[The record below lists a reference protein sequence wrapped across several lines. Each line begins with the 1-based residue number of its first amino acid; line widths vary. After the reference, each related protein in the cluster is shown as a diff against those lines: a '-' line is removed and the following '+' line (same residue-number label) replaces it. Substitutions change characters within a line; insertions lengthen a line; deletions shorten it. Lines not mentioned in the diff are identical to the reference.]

1 MTVMATSDYK
11 NYSVDKVREW
21 VQDALQTEA
30 TGEEIAD
37 AILGELQY
45 EVEYHMEAMTK
56 ASDVLAR
63 LKAKREAP
71 NEFWKSLKAKREAPN
86 EFWKSKNVTSA
97 TATDWEDFWH
107 SPEKHGAWK

>member
-1 MTVMATSDYK
+1 MIVMATSDYK

-30 TGEEIAD
+30 TGEEIAN
-37 AILGELQY
+37 AILDELQH

-63 LKAKREAP
+63 LKAKRKAP
-71 NEFWKSLKAKREAPN
+71 
-86 EFWKSKNVTSA
+86 NVTSA

>member
-11 NYSVDKVREW
+11 DYSVDKVREW

-63 LKAKREAP
+63 LKAKRKAP
-71 NEFWKSLKAKREAPN
+71 NEFWSSLK
-86 EFWKSKNVTSA
+86 KSKNVTSA

>member
-30 TGEEIAD
+30 TGEEIAN
-37 AILGELQY
+37 AILNELQY

-63 LKAKREAP
+63 LKAKR
-71 NEFWKSLKAKREAPN
+71 KASNISFAKA
-86 EFWKSKNVTSA
+86 S
-97 TATDWEDFWH
+97 DWADFWN
-107 SPEKHGAWK
+107 SQPGSNEGVVTFS

>member
-37 AILGELQY
+37 AILDELQY

-63 LKAKREAP
+63 LKAKR
-71 NEFWKSLKAKREAPN
+71 KAPN

>member
-1 MTVMATSDYK
+1 MTAMANSDYK

-37 AILGELQY
+37 AILDELQH
-45 EVEYHMEAMTK
+45 EVEYHMQAMNK

-63 LKAKREAP
+63 LKAKRKAP
-71 NEFWKSLKAKREAPN
+71 DISFAKA
-86 EFWKSKNVTSA
+86 S
-97 TATDWEDFWH
+97 DWADFWN
-107 SPEKHGAWK
+107 SQPGSNEGVVTFS

>member
-1 MTVMATSDYK
+1 MTAMANSDYK

-37 AILGELQY
+37 AILDELQY
-45 EVEYHMEAMTK
+45 EVEYHMEAMNK

-63 LKAKREAP
+63 LKARRKAP
-71 NEFWKSLKAKREAPN
+71 NISFATSTDWADFWNSQPGPN
-86 EFWKSKNVTSA
+86 EGVVTFS
-97 TATDWEDFWH
+97 
-107 SPEKHGAWK
+107 